1 MIETHTLL
9 IFATVVLALL
19 LLPGPNMAFVLAHG
33 ATHGFMG
40 GAAAGLGIG
49 LADLVLTVLTA
60 TGVTAAVM
68 AWPPSF
74 DLIRCGGV
82 AYLLGLAYKAVRG
95 AGTRRRS
102 ETSQATLRAVFL
114 RAMLNSL
121 LNPKA
126 LLFFVVFLPQF
137 VVPGAA
143 PVWLQLLVLGCI
155 LSILSSLFHTLL
167 AVFAGSTRRLL
178 GVRAS
183 AANWHSRGLAV
194 LFVLLAVG
202 LAAMSRGRL

>member
-1 MIETHTLL
+1 MQRSPDTMIETHTLL

-74 DLIRCGGV
+74 DLIRCGRSRVAGRSPRRHRQGV
-82 AYLLGLAYKAVRG
+82 HTAARRQDRALGQMVVAMPSGCQPKRAPGRPD
-95 AGTRRRS
+95 AKFRRS
-102 ETSQATLRAVFL
+102 ATMSARLRASRGTLPPTLPPAGQTELLARGSANWQHL
-114 RAMLNSL
+114 RA
-121 LNPKA
+121 PRG
-126 LLFFVVFLPQF
+126 
-137 VVPGAA
+137 GA
-143 PVWLQLLVLGCI
+143 
-155 LSILSSLFHTLL
+155 S
-167 AVFAGSTRRLL
+167 STRRKRQARY
-178 GVRAS
+178 GT
-183 AANWHSRGLAV
+183 GC
-194 LFVLLAVG
+194 
-202 LAAMSRGRL
+202 